1 MGVPQETKMNPKQGS
16 ILGRSLRPEMVLQAL
31 EWSPGSEMVPMK
43 GVPGMLPKIWNG
55 PQEMIV

>member
-16 ILGRSLRPEMVLQAL
+16 ILGRSLRPEMVPQAL

-43 GVPGMLPKIWNG
+43 GISLKCYPRSGMVPRR
-55 PQEMIV
+55 

>member
-16 ILGRSLRPEMVLQAL
+16 ILGRSLRPETVPQAL

-43 GVPGMLPKIWNG
+43 GISLKCSPRSGMVPRR
-55 PQEMIV
+55 